1 MKELAY
7 TQEAKPLVSVIMPS
21 YNAEK
26 YIKEA
31 IESVIAQTYTNW
43 ELFVIDDGST
53 DGSGTILDGYACSDD
68 RIHVFHQENS
78 GQFFAR
84 EKALQC
90 LKVNIFSSSTATTG

>member
-31 IESVIAQTYTNW
+31 IESVIAQTMSQAT
-43 ELFVIDDGST
+43 EAEQFLT
-53 DGSGTILDGYACSDD
+53 GTPVPTIEFMFFIKRTAVS
-68 RIHVFHQENS
+68 FSQEK
-78 GQFFAR
+78 
-84 EKALQC
+84 KALQC
-90 LKVNIFSSSTATTG
+90 LKANIFSFSTATTG